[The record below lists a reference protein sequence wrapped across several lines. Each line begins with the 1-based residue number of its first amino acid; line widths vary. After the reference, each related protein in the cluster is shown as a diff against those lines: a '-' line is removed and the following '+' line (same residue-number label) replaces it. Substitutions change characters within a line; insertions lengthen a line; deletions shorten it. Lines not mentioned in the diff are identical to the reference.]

1 MSEDIK
7 QYRKPTKKI
16 HRVILGDRD
25 FFIYALTKQGAIRDV
40 VEYLKQGALCRVATG
55 EDMFN
60 LGRNGGEV
68 INLES
73 ASEPDSAQPD
83 IFAEQEGAQADQ
95 DEAGPITGWE
105 QPPQGI

>member
-7 QYRKPTKKI
+7 QYRKPAKKI

-68 INLES
+68 LNLES
-73 ASEPDSAQPD
+73 APAPDSAQPD
-83 IFAEQEGAQADQ
+83 FFENEASQQPFEEQGVEGA
-95 DEAGPITGWE
+95 
-105 QPPQGI
+105 

>member
-1 MSEDIK
+1 MSEDK
-7 QYRKPTKKI
+7 VQYRKPTKKI
-16 HRVILGDRD
+16 HRVIIGDRD

-40 VEYLKQGALCRVATG
+40 LEYLKQNALCRVATG

-73 ASEPDSAQPD
+73 APVPDSAQPD
-83 IFAEQEGAQADQ
+83 FFDTQESPQE
-95 DEAGPITGWE
+95 EAGWGE
-105 QPPQGI
+105 QPAGVV